1 MQLVFSCFC
10 AALCLGRT
18 VKVPA
23 GPLVR
28 VEGTE
33 VSIPCEVKDYEGPR
47 EQDFDWRVIRGD
59 RSVQLISTLDSSFT
73 DSSFRSRVS
82 SREVTIDRTSE
93 NSVSLRIRNVKPS
106 DSAAYDC
113 LTPSTDSQLSGNYN
127 ATVRLIVIPDSLVV
141 IPLNNSSQV
150 SARVSEGRSFELHC
164 RASVDFVEHTFLS
177 VSWAVK
183 RGPSTE
189 KILTYGPGGVVRA
202 ESSYRQRY
210 ADGGL
215 RLDLPG
221 DGVYSLIVSHAVPSD
236 EGLYVCSAAEWA
248 RDDGDTWTS
257 IQEKQ
262 TELTDVKVVPIVLW
276 ALWVNQFCILCVDV
290 VGLFCCLT
298 QSFQV
303 SAEHNASLSV
313 GDALSLACRVAAD
326 SYDLLGLEVA
336 WYVGS
341 APDASLDGARLLA
354 HMSRDSVT
362 NGTAA
367 ASLSR
372 VSWDTF
378 RLVVRDV
385 GRADS
390 GHYFC
395 VAAAWVQHAGG
406 QWYRAAERNSS
417 TVQVAVALEAVRAS
431 GRRVG
436 MLPAAE
442 PQLRG
447 RLGGDLAAVMPTQQ
461 QEEGAPSRGANVHLK
476 PCEPSY
482 SVILKPVLSA
492 AFSDEPTELE
502 CTVTDVER
510 ASGVHMTVAWYFEQV
525 LPSDAPSDTSMIA
538 LVDENWDLQAGDKY
552 EDRVKAGLIVLNK
565 VKPDTFK
572 LQILST
578 RDTDRGRYFCTVTA
592 WSRMGEGGWTK
603 RKAVESGRVRV
614 TWTQENPVLVVVAT
628 HLKTAFSGGDTF
640 EMGCRVTGRNLQTPS
655 YSALIKV
662 EESLG
667 GKVRKVV
674 SLSRDSVMR
683 LEDGTD
689 KERLDS
695 VVLLKTSQQDFRF
708 RMYGTQLSDA
718 GFYFCE
724 ATAWTPDAGST
735 WREAVTDISNKVRVS
750 FEDTG
755 VSSLALDD
763 VTSQQ
768 CAATPGDSQR
778 QLAECHHGQGRG
790 PAFNVS
796 IHTDTSS
803 VFPGET
809 AKIQCA
815 VTVLGMVAK
824 AGKFPQQLH
833 RVLAVWK
840 IERSARPQRD
850 VSFEVSWFLER
861 SRAADTE
868 DVHFLASVDRWGV
881 LRQAQRNSSS
891 DCSLERT
898 DAKTYRLSVHN
909 AQDSDAGNY
918 HCTVTPWV
926 RTADGSWQKSKDISS
941 LPVLLV
947 VKFAIWESLKLP
959 LLYGVG
965 AALAV
970 GLLSVLIGFVS
981 ARCCFKEA
989 SEKDSR
995 ATRRLMAMEMD

>member
-1 MQLVFSCFC
+1 MELLCRLLAFC
-10 AALCLGRT
+10 LTLALCLGRT
-18 VKVPA
+18 VKVPG

-33 VSIPCEVKDYEGPR
+33 VSIPCEVQDYEGPR

-141 IPLNNSSQV
+141 TPLNNSSQV
-150 SARVSEGRSFELHC
+150 SERVSEGRSFELHC

-221 DGVYSLIVSHAVPSD
+221 DGVYSLIVSHALPSD

-262 TELTDVKVVPIVLW
+262 TELKDVKVAPI
-276 ALWVNQFCILCVDV
+276 A
-290 VGLFCCLT
+290 
-298 QSFQV
+298 QSFRV
-303 SAEHNASLSV
+303 SAEHNASLRV
-313 GDALSLACRVAAD
+313 GEALSLACRVAAD

-341 APDASLDGARLLA
+341 APGGGLDGARLLA

-378 RLVVRDV
+378 RLVIRDV

-406 QWYRAAERNSS
+406 RWYRAAERSS
-417 TVQVAVALEAVRAS
+417 SAVQVAVAPE
-431 GRRVG
+431 
-436 MLPAAE
+436 
-442 PQLRG
+442 
-447 RLGGDLAAVMPTQQ
+447 
-461 QEEGAPSRGANVHLK
+461 
-476 PCEPSY
+476 EPSY

-552 EDRVKAGLIVLNK
+552 EDRVKAGLIVLSK

-592 WSRMGEGGWTK
+592 WSRTAQGGWTK
-603 RKAVESGRVRV
+603 RKAVESGRVPV

-628 HLKTAFSGGDTF
+628 TPKASRDTF
-640 EMGCRVTGRNLQTPS
+640 EMGCRVTGKNLQTPS

-674 SLSRDSVMR
+674 SLSRDSVMQ

-695 VVLLKTSQQDFRF
+695 VVLLKTGQQDFRF

-735 WREAVTDISNKVRVS
+735 WREAVTAVSNKVQVS
-750 FEDTG
+750 FEDT
-755 VSSLALDD
+755 
-763 VTSQQ
+763 
-768 CAATPGDSQR
+768 
-778 QLAECHHGQGRG
+778 G

-824 AGKFPQQLH
+824 AG
-833 RVLAVWK
+833 
-840 IERSARPQRD
+840 D
-850 VSFEVSWFLER
+850 VSFEVRWFLER
-861 SRAADTE
+861 SRTTDTE

-909 AQDSDAGNY
+909 VQDSDGGNY

-947 VKFAIWESLKLP
+947 VKFAIWESMKLP

-970 GLLSVLIGFVS
+970 GLLSMLIGFVS

-989 SEKDSR
+989 SDKDSR

>member
-1 MQLVFSCFC
+1 SFVVSPEDLWRGVVFLLR
-10 AALCLGRT
+10 ALCLGRT
-18 VKVPA
+18 VKVPG

-33 VSIPCEVKDYEGPR
+33 VSIPCEVQDYEGPR

-127 ATVRLIVIPDSLVV
+127 ATVRLIAVIPDSLVV
-141 IPLNNSSQV
+141 TPLNNSSQV
-150 SARVSEGRSFELHC
+150 SERVSEGRSFELHC

-221 DGVYSLIVSHAVPSD
+221 DGVYSLIVSHALPSD

-262 TELTDVKVVPIVLW
+262 TELKDVKVAPI
-276 ALWVNQFCILCVDV
+276 A
-290 VGLFCCLT
+290 
-298 QSFQV
+298 QSFRV
-303 SAEHNASLSV
+303 SAEHNASLRV
-313 GDALSLACRVAAD
+313 GEALSLACRVAAD

-341 APDASLDGARLLA
+341 APGGGLDGARLLA

-378 RLVVRDV
+378 RLVIRDV

-406 QWYRAAERNSS
+406 RWYRAAERSS
-417 TVQVAVALEAVRAS
+417 SAVQVAVAPE
-431 GRRVG
+431 
-436 MLPAAE
+436 
-442 PQLRG
+442 
-447 RLGGDLAAVMPTQQ
+447 
-461 QEEGAPSRGANVHLK
+461 
-476 PCEPSY
+476 EPSY

-552 EDRVKAGLIVLNK
+552 EDRVKAGLIVLSK

-592 WSRMGEGGWTK
+592 WSRTAQGGWTK
-603 RKAVESGRVRV
+603 RKAVESGRVPV

-628 HLKTAFSGGDTF
+628 TPKASRDTF
-640 EMGCRVTGRNLQTPS
+640 EMGCRVTGKNLQTPS

-674 SLSRDSVMR
+674 SLSRDSVMQ

-695 VVLLKTSQQDFRF
+695 VVLLKTGQQDFRF

-735 WREAVTDISNKVRVS
+735 WREAVTAVSNKVQVS
-750 FEDTG
+750 FEDT
-755 VSSLALDD
+755 
-763 VTSQQ
+763 
-768 CAATPGDSQR
+768 
-778 QLAECHHGQGRG
+778 G

-824 AGKFPQQLH
+824 AG
-833 RVLAVWK
+833 
-840 IERSARPQRD
+840 D
-850 VSFEVSWFLER
+850 VSFEVRWFLER
-861 SRAADTE
+861 SRTTDTE

-909 AQDSDAGNY
+909 VQDSDGGNY

-947 VKFAIWESLKLP
+947 VKFAIWESMKLP

-970 GLLSVLIGFVS
+970 GLLSMLIGFVS

-989 SEKDSR
+989 SDKDSR